1 LPIKLIALDIDGTL
15 LDSQSQLSPEN
26 AAAITQIVERGIRV
40 ALVTGRRFNSA
51 KLIATQLSHPVEL
64 IVSNGALVKSMEGE
78 THYRRLL
85 AAPTARKIIEAT
97 AEFRSYTG
105 VIFDRDARQVIFE
118 HIDWEGPF
126 VGPYLR
132 RHKSQVA
139 EVAPLADCL
148 NGEDPV
154 EVMFIGE
161 CETLR
166 RIFRLLDQPAEDGAT
181 ARVDYSLA
189 LTEYEDRGISMLD
202 ALAPGVSKGEALREW
217 AAGQGIHRDEVMAIG
232 DNWNDR
238 EMLEYAGLPIVMG
251 NAVADLK
258 NRGWL
263 ETLSNDESGVAH
275 ALRRYVL

>member
-1 LPIKLIALDIDGTL
+1 MPIKLIALDIDGTL
-15 LDSQSQLSPEN
+15 LDSQSRLSPEN
-26 AAAITQIVERGIRV
+26 AAAIAQIVERGVRV

-85 AAPTARKIIEAT
+85 AAPTARKIVEAT

-118 HIDWEGPF
+118 HVDWEGPF

-132 RHKSQVA
+132 RHRSQVD
-139 EVAPLADCL
+139 EVAPLTDCL

-166 RIFRLLDQPAEDGAT
+166 RIFRLLDRRGDDGARD
-181 ARVDYSLA
+181 AYSLA
-189 LTEYEDRGISMLD
+189 LTEYEDRGLSMLD

-217 AAGQGIHRDEVMAIG
+217 TAGQGIHRDEVMAIG

-258 NRGWL
+258 NRGWQ

-275 ALRRYVL
+275 ALRRYLL